1 MRIGQNAPEIF
12 QYPVKIENA
21 DGQDETFKFTPFE
34 VGKIVDRLS
43 KKLEMVIG
51 KYIHSGFNIWVT

>member
-1 MRIGQNAPEIF
+1 MRIGQNAPQIF

-21 DGQDETFKFTPFE
+21 DEQDETYKFTGFE
-34 VGKIVDRLS
+34 VGKIVDRLHR
-43 KKLEMVIG
+43 KLEMVLG